1 MKSRCTM
8 IFALSVLV
16 FSEPVQAGFNEA
28 MKAFEANN
36 FSLALSEAR
45 KAADAGEARANLM
58 LATIYENGMGV
69 PVDQV
74 QAVKQYEIAAQRGIA
89 KAYSRVAQA
98 YARGTG
104 VPRDKD
110 KALANARRAAQLGDI
125 EGSFLQAIIIDG
137 LFLSYYDA
145 NGKAD
150 YQRYTQ
156 LAARPPGERALDSE
170 AKDALYSAA
179 ERGFGPSLGA
189 LAYQFGSVV
198 GDGNRKR
205 MQALLEKLP
214 SPGNPGLQ
222 NYKAIG
228 RQMDALG
235 DSLAS
240 PQLFADTQVA
250 TATAA
255 ALQACGSRQSLDAGK
270 PPRLMSAKVAKPLA
284 RATYLASK
292 VAGYERAYLIAGQWE
307 EDWTFS
313 ACDKTAVVKVKF
325 SADGLGGARYA
336 TEQAMKPN

>member
-1 MKSRCTM
+1 MEKQRS
-8 IFALSVLV
+8 LVLGLV
-16 FSEPVQAGFNEA
+16 LLMLAGSATAGFNEA

-58 LATIYENGMGV
+58 IATIYENGMGV
-69 PVDQV
+69 PVDKA

-110 KALANARRAAQLGDI
+110 KALANARRAAQSGDV

-137 LFLSYYDA
+137 LFLSYLDA

-150 YQRYTQ
+150 HQRYMQ
-156 LAARPPGERALDSE
+156 LAGRPPGERALDSE

-179 ERGFGPSLGA
+179 ERGFGPALGA

-205 MQALLEKLP
+205 MLALIEKMP
-214 SPGNPGLQ
+214 NPGHPGLQ

-228 RQMDALG
+228 RQMDSLG

-250 TATAA
+250 TSTAA
-255 ALQACGSRQSLDAGK
+255 ALQACVSRQNLEAGK
-270 PPRLMSAKVAKPLA
+270 APRLVSARVSKPLSN
-284 RATYLASK
+284 ATYLASK
-292 VAGYERAYLIAGQWE
+292 LAGYERSYLISGQWE
-307 EDWTFS
+307 EDWTYS
-313 ACDKTAVVKVKF
+313 ACDKTTVVRIKF

-336 TEQAMKPN
+336 TEQAKKAN